1 MKNTIMALALC
12 LCLQSQAHD
21 EGHGPKISDT
31 GKYGGLVSSVILKS
45 DSKKGAKAALVHK
58 AELVRTSD
66 GMAQVYLYDS
76 EMKPL
81 DLTGFDTKGSAI
93 LGTKIKGKWKNADF
107 KLELKDKAFV
117 GTLPKIQG
125 RPYDIDITLKHNNT
139 ELLTAF
145 DNLD

>member
-12 LCLQSQAHD
+12 LSLQTQAHD

-31 GKYGGLVSSVILKS
+31 GKYGGLVSAVVLKS
-45 DSKKGAKAALVHK
+45 EAKKGAKAALVHK

-66 GMAQVYLYDS
+66 GAAQVYLYDT

-81 DLTGFDTKGSAI
+81 DLTGFDAKGTAS
-93 LGTKIKGKWKNADF
+93 LGAKVKGKWKNTDF

-125 RPYDIDITLKHNNT
+125 RPYDIDVTLKHNNT

-145 DNLD
+145 DSLD